1 MLNKLINLME
11 LECLGILHTNKQG
24 EEYYI
29 MKLIGQGQYSK
40 VYLSLGKDNQQ
51 YAIKIFKDS
60 ESFRN
65 ETSRLSDLIPSKY
78 IVKLYSYGEGIL
90 ERGYSIYSYKLF
102 NDFNDEDTINYAI
115 FEYLSNGELFNYVL
129 KLKRKFSEDISR
141 KIFYDL
147 IKAVETCHICG
158 ITHGDIKLENI
169 LLSSNFNIK
178 LIDFG
183 FAKRIDEG
191 LISSLTG
198 TKGYAAP
205 ECFTSSVNEYLG
217 VPSDIFSLG
226 VVLFLLVMGF
236 YPFENPNYTDNRYKL
251 IMKKDFNR
259 FWKKCE
265 KIVGESN
272 FKISPE
278 FKNLFEKMVCYQ
290 AKERLSINEIK
301 NHPWFYELTRKNN
314 NMNNNSNNNKNELN
328 NSGNNINNSNKSN
341 NNIQNDDNK
350 ITNSKG
356 NNINGENN
364 EKKKFNKCGKQF
376 KDSFNKGKNGNN
388 IIINNNKD
396 KEDIKSN
403 NNYSDGSPKILPI
416 SSILKYKE
424 IEIKCIN
431 ELSNR
436 KKEIDSILESV
447 ED

>member
-1 MLNKLINLME
+1 MD

-24 EEYYI
+24 EEFYI
-29 MKLIGQGQYSK
+29 IKLIGQGQYSR
-40 VYLSLGKDNQQ
+40 VYLSLGKDDQH
-51 YAIKIFKDS
+51 YAIKIFKDI

-78 IVKLYSYGEGIL
+78 IVKLYSFGEGIL
-90 ERGYSIYSYKLF
+90 ERGYSVYSYKLF
-102 NDFNDEDTINYAI
+102 NHFNGNDTIRYAV
-115 FEYLSNGELFNYVL
+115 FEYLHNGELFNYVL
-129 KLKRKFSEDISR
+129 KIQRKFPEDISR

-147 IKAVETCHICG
+147 VKAVETCHKCG

-205 ECFTSSVNEYLG
+205 ECFITSAKEYEG
-217 VPSDIFSLG
+217 IPSDIFSLG

-236 YPFENPNYTDNRYKL
+236 YPFEKPNCTDNKYKF
-251 IMKKDFNR
+251 IMKKDFNG

-265 KIVGESN
+265 KNLNDS
-272 FKISPE
+272 ISTISGE

-290 AKERLSINEIK
+290 ANERLTINEIK
-301 NHPWFYELTRKNN
+301 NHPWFYELTGKNN
-314 NMNNNSNNNKNELN
+314 NGNNNTNLNNNKNDLSS
-328 NSGNNINNSNKSN
+328 SGNNSNFKTSNIQGDENKINN
-341 NNIQNDDNK
+341 
-350 ITNSKG
+350 KG
-356 NNINGENN
+356 NNNGD
-364 EKKKFNKCGKQF
+364 KKKFNKFNKSL
-376 KDSFNKGKNGNN
+376 KDSFSKMKNSNEIIMNN
-388 IIINNNKD
+388 
-396 KEDIKSN
+396 KEDIKSE
-403 NNYSDGSPKILPI
+403 GSPKLLF
-416 SSILKYKE
+416 SSPQMSKYKE
-424 IEIKCIN
+424 LEIKCIA

-436 KKEIDSILESV
+436 KIEIDSILESD

>member
-1 MLNKLINLME
+1 ME
-11 LECLGILHTNKQG
+11 LECLGILHTEKQG
-24 EEYYI
+24 EEFYI
-29 MKLIGQGQYSK
+29 MKLIGQGQYSR
-40 VYLSLGKDNQQ
+40 VYLSLGKDDQH
-51 YAIKIFKDS
+51 YAIKIFKDV

-65 ETSRLSDLIPSKY
+65 ETSRLSELIPSKH
-78 IVKLYSYGEGIL
+78 IVKLFSYGKGIL
-90 ERGYSIYSYKLF
+90 ERGYSVYSYKLF
-102 NDFNDEDTINYAI
+102 NHFNSNDTIRYAI

-129 KLKRKFSEDISR
+129 KIKKKLPEDISR

-147 IKAVETCHICG
+147 IKAVETCHKCG

-236 YPFENPNYTDNRYKL
+236 YPFDKPNYTDNRYKL
-251 IMKKDFNR
+251 IMKKDFNG

-265 KIVGESN
+265 KIIADSKFSVST
-272 FKISPE
+272 E

-301 NHPWFYELTRKNN
+301 SHPWFFELTGKNN
-314 NMNNNSNNNKNELN
+314 NNNSNSNLNPKNEQN
-328 NSGNNINNSNKSN
+328 NSGNNSNSKT
-341 NNIQNDDNK
+341 NNIQGDENK
-350 ITNSKG
+350 IKNKG
-356 NNINGENN
+356 NTIGENN
-364 EKKKFNKCGKQF
+364 NGKKKFNKFGKSL
-376 KDSFNKGKNGNN
+376 KDSFNKIKSGNN
-388 IIINNNKD
+388 IIINN
-396 KEDIKSN
+396 KEDIKN
-403 NNYSDGSPKILPI
+403 NTNHSEGSPKIMPL
-416 SSILKYKE
+416 SATSKYKE
-424 IEIKCIN
+424 LENKCIT

-436 KKEIDSILESV
+436 KVEIDSLLESE
-447 ED
+447 EDEED

>member
-1 MLNKLINLME
+1 MD

-24 EEYYI
+24 EEFYI
-29 MKLIGQGQYSK
+29 IKLIGQGQYSR
-40 VYLSLGKDNQQ
+40 VYLSLGKDDQH
-51 YAIKIFKDS
+51 YAIKIFKDI

-78 IVKLYSYGEGIL
+78 IVKLYSFGEGIL
-90 ERGYSIYSYKLF
+90 ERGYSVYSYKLF
-102 NDFNDEDTINYAI
+102 NHFNGNDTIRYAV
-115 FEYLSNGELFNYVL
+115 FEYLHNGELFNYVL
-129 KLKRKFSEDISR
+129 KIQRKFPEDISR

-147 IKAVETCHICG
+147 VKAVETCHKCG

-205 ECFTSSVNEYLG
+205 ECFITSAKEYEG
-217 VPSDIFSLG
+217 IPSDIFSLG

-236 YPFENPNYTDNRYKL
+236 YPFEKPNCTDNKYKF
-251 IMKKDFNR
+251 IMKKDFNG

-265 KIVGESN
+265 KNLNDS
-272 FKISPE
+272 ISTISGE

-290 AKERLSINEIK
+290 ANERLTINEIK
-301 NHPWFYELTRKNN
+301 NHPWFYELTGKNN
-314 NMNNNSNNNKNELN
+314 NGNNNTNLNNNKNDLSS
-328 NSGNNINNSNKSN
+328 SGNNSNFKTSNIQGDENKINN
-341 NNIQNDDNK
+341 
-350 ITNSKG
+350 KG
-356 NNINGENN
+356 NNKGD
-364 EKKKFNKCGKQF
+364 KKKFNKFNKSL
-376 KDSFNKGKNGNN
+376 KDSFSKMKNSNE
-388 IIINNNKD
+388 IIMNNK
-396 KEDIKSN
+396 EDTKSE
-403 NNYSDGSPKILPI
+403 GSPKLLF
-416 SSILKYKE
+416 SSPQMSKYKE
-424 IEIKCIN
+424 LEIKCIA

-436 KKEIDSILESV
+436 KIEIDSILESD

>member
-1 MLNKLINLME
+1 ME

-40 VYLSLGKDNQQ
+40 VYLSLGKDKQE
-51 YAIKIFKDS
+51 YAIKIFKDA

-65 ETSRLSDLIPSKY
+65 ETSLLSDLIPSKH
-78 IVKLYSYGEGIL
+78 IVKLYSFGEGIL

-102 NDFNDEDTINYAI
+102 NYFNGEDTINYAI
-115 FEYLSNGELFNYVL
+115 FEYVSNGELFNYVL
-129 KLKRKFSEDISR
+129 KIKRKLPEDISR

-147 IKAVETCHICG
+147 VKAVETCHKCG

-226 VVLFLLVMGF
+226 VVLFILVMGF

-251 IMKKDFNR
+251 IMKKDFNG

-265 KIVGESN
+265 KIIGESN
-272 FKISPE
+272 FKTSPE

-301 NHPWFYELTRKNN
+301 NHPWFFELTRKNN
-314 NMNNNSNNNKNELN
+314 NSNSNKTELN
-328 NSGNNINNSNKSN
+328 NSGNNINYSNKAN
-341 NNIQNDDNK
+341 NNMQSDENK
-350 ITNSKG
+350 ITNNKG
-356 NNINGENN
+356 NNNNYENN
-364 EKKKFNKCGKQF
+364 NNGKKKFNKFSKSL

-388 IIINNNKD
+388 IITNNYKD
-396 KEDIKSN
+396 KEDIKN
-403 NNYSDGSPKILPI
+403 NNNHSDGSPKILPL

-436 KKEIDSILESV
+436 KKEIDSILESE